1 MRVQPWEEGLGC
13 TGAVPVE
20 EVDGAVGMAVGE
32 EDAEEETEEVVEEEE
47 AVVDV
52 RLGRDRY
59 RLPLDRH
66 VVSV

>member
-1 MRVQPWEEGLGC
+1 
-13 TGAVPVE
+13 VE
-20 EVDGAVGMAVGE
+20 EVDGAVEMAVGE
-32 EDAEEETEEVVEEEE
+32 EDAEEETEEVVEVEE
-47 AVVDV
+47 VDV

>member
-1 MRVQPWEEGLGC
+1 
-13 TGAVPVE
+13 VE